1 LGSDPYYFRYYYDF
15 GKREK
20 EELILATIYHDKDAD
35 LRVLKDK
42 TIAIIGWGNQGHA
55 QGENLKDSGLDVI
68 AAGRNGSAA
77 LKRAEAAGIKVMS
90 VEDAA
95 KAADYIQILLPD
107 EVQGKVYREDIA
119 PHLEEGKILG
129 FSHGFNIRFFQIT
142 PPKDV
147 DVVMVAPKGPGDLVR
162 RTFEEGKGVP
172 CLVAVEQDASGA
184 ALKRALAY
192 AKGIGGTRA
201 GVIQTTFTEE
211 TETDLFG
218 EQVDLCGGVT
228 EMVKAAFETLVDA
241 GYQPEI
247 AYFEACHELKLIVD
261 LIYEGGLMRMWNN
274 VSNTAEYGGMT
285 RGQRIIN
292 DESREEMAAILA
304 EIQTGEFAR
313 EWILES
319 QAGLPV
325 KKSLE
330 KIESEHPIEQVG
342 AELRSMMSWMKKK

>member
-1 LGSDPYYFRYYYDF
+1 MVQIF
-15 GKREK
+15 
-20 EELILATIYHDKDAD
+20 HDTDAD
-35 LRVLKDK
+35 LKVLLDK
-42 TIAIIGWGNQGHA
+42 TIAIVGWGNQGHA

-68 AAGRNGSAA
+68 AADLPGSSAW
-77 LKRAEAAGIKVMS
+77 KRAEADGVKVMS
-90 VEDAA
+90 VSEAA

-107 EVQGKVYREDIA
+107 EYQGKIYREQIA
-119 PHLEEGKILG
+119 PHLEAGKILG
-129 FSHGFNIRFFQIT
+129 FSHGFNIRYFQIV
-142 PPKDV
+142 PPKEV

-162 RTFEEGKGVP
+162 RTYQEGKGVP

-228 EMVKAAFETLVDA
+228 EMIKAAFETLVSA

-261 LIYEGGLMRMWNN
+261 LIYEGGFMRMWNN

-285 RGQRIIN
+285 RGNRIIN
-292 DESREEMAAILA
+292 EMSREAMQEILG
-304 EIQTGEFAR
+304 EIQSGEFAR

-330 KIESEHPIEQVG
+330 KIESEHLIEQVG
-342 AELRSMMSWMKKK
+342 AELRAMMPWLQRQ

>member
-1 LGSDPYYFRYYYDF
+1 MA
-15 GKREK
+15 KV
-20 EELILATIYHDKDAD
+20 YHDKDAD
-35 LRVLKDK
+35 LRVLSDK
-42 TIAIIGWGNQGHA
+42 TIAIIGWGSQGHA
-55 QGENLKDSGLDVI
+55 QGENLKDSGLEVI

-77 LKRAEAAGIKVMS
+77 LKRAEAAGVKVMS
-90 VEDAA
+90 VEEAA
-95 KAADYIQILLPD
+95 KKADYIQILLPD
-107 EVQGKVYREDIA
+107 EVQGKIYRESIA

-129 FSHGFNIRFFQIT
+129 FSHGFNIRYFQIV

-162 RTFEEGKGVP
+162 RTYQEGKGVP
-172 CLVAVEQDASGA
+172 CLVAVEQDASGSA
-184 ALKRALAY
+184 MMRALAY

-201 GVIQTTFTEE
+201 GVIETTFAEE

-228 EMVKAAFETLVDA
+228 EMIKAAFETLVEA
-241 GYQPEI
+241 GYQPEV

-292 DESREEMAAILA
+292 EESREEMRAILA
-304 EIQTGEFAR
+304 EIQSGEFAR

-325 KKSLE
+325 KRSLE
-330 KIESEHPIEQVG
+330 KIESEHPLEQVG
-342 AELRSMMSWMKKK
+342 SQLRSMMSWMKKK

>member
-1 LGSDPYYFRYYYDF
+1 
-15 GKREK
+15 
-20 EELILATIYHDKDAD
+20 LAKIFHDKDAD

-42 TIAIIGWGNQGHA
+42 TIAIVGYGNQGHA
-55 QGENLKDSGLDVI
+55 QGANLKESGLDVI
-68 AAGRNGSAA
+68 AADLPGSPAW
-77 LKRAEAAGIKVMS
+77 KRAEADGIKVMTVS
-90 VEDAA
+90 DAA
-95 KAADYIQILLPD
+95 QKADYIQMLLPD
-107 EVQGKVYREDIA
+107 ELQARIYREQIA
-119 PHLEEGKILG
+119 PHMTEGKILG
-129 FSHGFNIRFFQIT
+129 FSHGFNIRYFQIV
-142 PPKDV
+142 PPQNV

-162 RTFEEGKGVP
+162 RTYQEGIGVP
-172 CLVAVEQDASGA
+172 CLVAVEQDHSGY

-228 EMVKAAFETLVDA
+228 EMVKATFETLVEA

-261 LIYEGGLMRMWNN
+261 LIYEGGFMRMWNN

-285 RGQRIIN
+285 RGGRIIN
-292 DESREEMAAILA
+292 EESREEMRQILA
-304 EIQTGEFAR
+304 EIKTGEFAR
-313 EWILES
+313 EWILEG

-330 KIESEHPIEQVG
+330 KLEAEHPIEKVG
-342 AELRSMMSWMKKK
+342 AELRAMMPWLQKK

>member
-1 LGSDPYYFRYYYDF
+1 MVQIF
-15 GKREK
+15 
-20 EELILATIYHDKDAD
+20 HDEDAN
-35 LRVLKDK
+35 LKVLKDK
-42 TIAIIGWGNQGHA
+42 TIAIVGWGNQGHA
-55 QGENLKDSGLDVI
+55 QGENLKDSGLNVI
-68 AAGRNGSAA
+68 AADLPGTNAW
-77 LKRAEAAGIKVMS
+77 KRAEADGVKVMS
-90 VEDAA
+90 VSEAA
-95 KAADYIQILLPD
+95 KEADYIQILLPD
-107 EVQGKVYREDIA
+107 EYQGKIYREQIA

-129 FSHGFNIRFFQIT
+129 FSHGFNIRYFQIV
-142 PPKDV
+142 PPNDV

-162 RTFEEGKGVP
+162 RTYQEGKGVP

-228 EMVKAAFETLVDA
+228 EMIKAAFETLVSA

-261 LIYEGGLMRMWNN
+261 LIYEGGFMRMWNN

-285 RGQRIIN
+285 RGNRIIN
-292 DESREEMAAILA
+292 EMSRESMEEILA
-304 EIQTGEFAR
+304 EIQSGEFAR

-330 KIESEHPIEQVG
+330 KIESEHLIEQVG
-342 AELRSMMSWMKKK
+342 AELRAMMPWLQKQ

>member
-1 LGSDPYYFRYYYDF
+1 
-15 GKREK
+15 
-20 EELILATIYHDKDAD
+20 LAKIYHEKDAD

-42 TIAIIGWGNQGHA
+42 TIAIVGWGNQGHA
-55 QGENLKDSGLDVI
+55 QGEILKDSGLDVI
-68 AAGRNGSAA
+68 AADVPGSRAW
-77 LKRAEAAGIKVMS
+77 KRAEEDGVRVMS
-90 VEDAA
+90 VSEAA

-107 EVQGKVYREDIA
+107 EYQGKIYREQIA
-119 PHLEEGKILG
+119 PYLEEGNVLG
-129 FSHGFNIRFFQIT
+129 FSHGFNIRYFQIV
-142 PPKDV
+142 PPENV

-162 RTFEEGKGVP
+162 RTYEEGKGVP
-172 CLVAVEQDASGA
+172 CLVAVEQDASGS

-201 GVIQTTFTEE
+201 GVIETTFTEE

-228 EMVKAAFETLVDA
+228 EMIKASFETLVEA

-261 LIYEGGLMRMWNN
+261 LIYEGGFMRMWNN
-274 VSNTAEYGGMT
+274 VSNTAESGGMT
-285 RGQRIIN
+285 RGGMIIN
-292 DESREEMAAILA
+292 EESREAMREILSD
-304 EIQTGEFAR
+304 IQTGEFAR
-313 EWILES
+313 EWILEG

-330 KIESEHPIEQVG
+330 KMESEHLIEQVG
-342 AELRSMMSWMKKK
+342 AELRAMMPWLAKK